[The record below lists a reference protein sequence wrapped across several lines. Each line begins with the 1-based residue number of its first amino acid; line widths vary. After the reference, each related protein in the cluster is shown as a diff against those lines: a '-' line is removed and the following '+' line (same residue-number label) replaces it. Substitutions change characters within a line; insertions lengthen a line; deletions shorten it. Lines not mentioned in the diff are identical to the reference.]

1 MWATTLYN
9 ELVGTTKGS
18 IKVLNKCVGH
28 VKTASEQY
36 SEHRPQAW
44 PHKVN
49 VRNDLYHYYCSCQNW
64 ESKFEQRRAGR
75 ISRYTRSHSKNA
87 TLGKCLF
94 LGIDTKFGFKSIE
107 LAEMELYF

>member
-1 MWATTLYN
+1 MPKRFTLSH
-9 ELVGTTKGS
+9 ELM
-18 IKVLNKCVGH
+18 IMLH
-28 VKTASEQY
+28 DHPY
-36 SEHRPQAW
+36 
-44 PHKVN
+44 
-49 VRNDLYHYYCSCQNW
+49 
-64 ESKFEQRRAGR
+64 RAGR